1 MALSYKAR
9 RRWSLVIILVGLP
22 LYIVAAVTLVNWADS
37 IFGRQIVAVEFAI
50 YVILGFLWAVPFRS
64 VFRGVGKVDP
74 DAPPAEPK
82 E

>member
-37 IFGRQIVAVEFAI
+37 VFGRQIGAVEFAI

-64 VFRGVGKVDP
+64 VFRGVGKADP
-74 DAPPAEPK
+74 DAAPAEPK
-82 E
+82 D